1 MSSYATELQALHD
14 AMVHK
19 QPQAMLP
26 FIKPARLSELSC
38 MERLSVYVEG
48 YDTRLIEATLADYPA
63 LTHYMGD
70 AACRAAIAAFVAAT
84 PSRHWDLN
92 FYPVGFANYL
102 ARFGADA
109 AAHAIAA
116 LESAIA
122 KVFWLPESVPLMPE
136 ALAGLSEEAF
146 AAQRFTLRTAAQL
159 LALEVAANDY
169 LTAFREGVTPE
180 SIEKRPQYVLVVR
193 HHHEVRREVLEQP
206 EYALLNALQ
215 EGLPFGEAVASIS
228 DYPQLADHLPNYI
241 ARWFAGGF
249 LQNNAA

>member
-1 MSSYATELQALHD
+1 
-14 AMVHK
+14 MVHK
-19 QPQAMLP
+19 RVKAMLP

-48 YDTRLIEATLADYPA
+48 YDSRLIEATFADYPA
-63 LTHYMGD
+63 LAHFMG
-70 AACRAAIAAFVAAT
+70 AESCRAAIAAFVAAT

-92 FYPVGFANYL
+92 SYPVAFAEYL
-102 ARFGADA
+102 VRHEEDA

-122 KVFWLPESVPLMPE
+122 KVFWLPECAPLVPD

-169 LTAFREGVTPE
+169 LTAFREGMTPE

-215 EGLPFGEAVASIS
+215 EGLPFAQAVASIS

-249 LQNNAA
+249 MQNNIA